1 MDGNID
7 ELDATVRR
15 EMASVLD
22 NFTKL
27 IKASHVPGSTTS
39 VDHNTYPG
47 ELQHVYA
54 EKMLLS
60 CSSILE
66 VSRELKR
73 RAILNDTHPSSYN
86 CESILPVAPIGD
98 NGVDGTE

>member
-1 MDGNID
+1 METNID
-7 ELDATVRR
+7 ELEATVRR

-27 IKASHVPGSTTS
+27 VKASHVPGSTTS

-73 RAILNDTHPSSYN
+73 RAILNDTNPSSYSW
-86 CESILPVAPIGD
+86 ESILPVED
-98 NGVDGTE
+98 NVPVDDTQ